1 MKDSV
6 RISCKR
12 KITRFCVF
20 LITILM
26 TSTLA
31 CTVFAANTPV
41 LKNVDIRLGDTIG
54 LLFHTDIPYDSNIGT
69 VKASVNNRDISQ
81 HVERYNNDN
90 CYTFLVTGIYPHE
103 ISQKITLSLSGL
115 NLQFQTSVKEELKK
129 MINNSASEDEKLFA
143 SNLLQYGEATWQ
155 YREHVNGTNRPC
167 DITTNVDGYAPS
179 GGDITTSLINIGNST
194 SAVHISSIGI
204 AYSDTNHYVIEVEVP
219 QAMQAGAKIDIV
231 FKRNDKVIK
240 EESQTHEGG
249 TQKYSFTSPALKA
262 HKITTERIDV
272 ELKVNGT
279 TVQTIE
285 RYGLNNFIAQLSEV
299 GATSDQGTALQ
310 YAKALYYY
318 GASAATVYNDKRVF
332 AQYIDTSAMQNPRFI
347 RDGNEVVFKCENAKM
362 HVYYYDG
369 TEADIADIAWEVEN
383 MPTVYKRDYDITVKG
398 TARTNNE
405 QEIKATTKP
414 IRVINTATFKST
426 NPIFV
431 TTHNNGALNLP
442 AGKGEV
448 IPAIGTPFQVEW
460 SANTLSTTLEA
471 ANAKSTGM
479 QKLALPHKFDC
490 AGTEVEVD
498 VPFVYCNTIKSI
510 EIISTHKIKDAYPYG
525 SPSVSVNA
533 NWQQLESGNVISLQP
548 KSIRVFFD
556 NGTQQD
562 YSDIEAGWNVNAKTE
577 DVKYASSISAE
588 SPYYNFSGGTK
599 LPYDVFKTVYGPLV
613 TDGIYP
619 ENFDDNNYSVSG
631 KTQIMNRVTKIRI
644 DDAKV
649 QYLSSTSCHVNISLT
664 LTLESGQTERLT
676 VNEADDIYFG
686 RRPRL
691 DGDVIVADDSSDYI
705 DWYIYTDNCTLIVEG
720 GRGVSTSISNS
731 YNITNIVDPI
741 TKIQLNETER
751 HVFASNADDAK
762 PLQITVEAMVTLTSG
777 NTVPKTYSTDME
789 NINDNTSSKSSK
801 FAFVI
806 DNGIG
811 EEVVSSWITVTI
823 WNPIIEFGEID
834 IDALDCST
842 NETLSLTGKTIGTTR
857 LNGWKGNITLGE
869 CQVENYSGNSS
880 YGYKET
886 KYDEYSGACPLP
898 TYEIPTITVLINN
911 PVTSIEPK
919 QNPTPISLNAN
930 QSSYNIPAK
939 LVLKN
944 GKDTPHTFY
953 VTYSEIKSALQ
964 NTTHQNNKATYI
976 YKAKYEQITKDIK
989 LEVTIPITITP
1000 GNCVITLSQT
1010 SQTVNFP
1017 FTVTPTIGNSF
1028 STSQEVTVPFI
1039 DSTAF
1044 SGTYNVTLK
1053 YDNISSVAEI
1063 KWNNP
1068 IVSVTAIKE
1077 APKDI
1082 TLQNGD
1088 PVTPTGGKITVK
1100 LSNGKSKDIV
1110 PASWST
1116 VNYDGTE
1123 LEVKQTVYPIY
1134 NGTTYTDKSASV
1146 TVYNPIK
1153 RLDAVKE
1160 YTLGA
1165 GQTHVTLDKTVNIT
1179 LANGASSKVEATI
1192 RNASNQQ
1199 KIPTATFLP
1208 TNGALQYRLDK
1219 EKAYR
1224 KLIYSYGAY
1233 DQEVDITVHN
1243 PVIEPEFILSAV
1255 NASKDMLYDEGDELI
1270 IQGTIIIKRN
1280 NGAEITVYNIAGQ
1293 IAHVVN
1299 CQSSRDEDG
1308 IPNYTDNSEGEIGP
1322 YIINNMFSGKDKD
1335 GNTIYIPSIS
1345 VKVANQVTSRA
1356 WEPVNIELS
1365 TPIYKTA
1372 SDYKT
1377 EFDKFRVYLSLTNYY
1392 TNGEDSTSSIS
1403 TPIGAG
1409 TTYSLCDNGWEPKL
1423 LNNALDRWFD
1433 NDAFL
1438 RPISFPPITCTDAR
1452 WDNIKV
1458 FARNVGDNHNVP
1470 GSAHIDSVSDFV
1482 EFVYDFCD
1490 KVPEAEYFFFTA
1502 PDKPIT
1508 LNNITYEMYPEGRTQ
1523 YTGYWGGSSVRIL
1536 TPLFQISQLFN
1547 ANSGCVSPNSPAS

>member
-41 LKNVDIRLGDTIG
+41 LKDVDIRLGDTIG

-129 MINNSASEDEKLFA
+129 MLNNSASEDEKHFA
-143 SNLLQYGEATWQ
+143 SDLLQYGEATWQ

-167 DITTNVDGYAPS
+167 DITTNVDGYDPS
-179 GGDITTSLINIGNST
+179 GHPITTSLINIGNSI

-231 FKRNDKVIK
+231 FNYSNK
-240 EESQTHEGG
+240 ESTESITHEGG
-249 TQKYSFTSPALKA
+249 TQKYSFKSPALEA
-262 HKITTERIDV
+262 HKIATESISV
-272 ELKVNGT
+272 KLKVNET
-279 TVQTIE
+279 TVQTIDN
-285 RYGLNNFIAQLSEV
+285 YGLNNFIAQLSEV

-318 GASAATVYNDKRVF
+318 GESAATVYNDKRVF

-448 IPAIGTPFQVEW
+448 TPAIGNSFQVEW
-460 SANTLSTTLEA
+460 NENTLSTTLEA
-471 ANAKSTGM
+471 VNAKTAIGM
-479 QKLALPHKFDC
+479 KALTLSHTFIDKNNE
-490 AGTEVEVD
+490 EVVVD
-498 VPFVYCNTIKSI
+498 IPFVYCNTIKSI
-510 EIISTHKIKDAYPYG
+510 EIISTHKIKDTYEYLAFPTTHL
-525 SPSVSVNA
+525 VNA
-533 NWQQLESGNVISLQP
+533 NWQQSTSGNVISLQP
-548 KSIRVFFD
+548 MSIRVFFD
-556 NGTQQD
+556 NGAQQD
-562 YSDIEAGWNVNAKTE
+562 YSDIEAGWNVNAKIE

-588 SPYYNFSGGTK
+588 SPYYNFSGGTT
-599 LPYDVFKTVYGPLV
+599 LPDAVFKTVYGELV
-613 TDGIYP
+613 TPEIPDGF
-619 ENFDDNNYSVSG
+619 ESNNYSVSG

-664 LTLESGQTERLT
+664 LTLESGQTQRYT
-676 VNEADDIYFG
+676 VNKSKDISFG
-686 RRPRL
+686 SRPRL
-691 DGDVIVADDSSDYI
+691 DGSVLVTDYSMDYI
-705 DWYIYTDNCTLIVEG
+705 EWDIYTDNCTLIVKG
-720 GRGVSTSISNS
+720 GRGVSTSISDS

-741 TKIQLNETER
+741 TNIQLNETER

-789 NINDNTSSKSSK
+789 NINDNTSSKSST

-811 EEVVSSWITVTI
+811 EDVVSSWITVTI

-842 NETLSLTGKTIGTTR
+842 NDTLSLTGKTIGTTR
-857 LNGWKGNITLGE
+857 LNGWNGNITLGE
-869 CQVENYSGNSS
+869 CQVENYSGNSQ
-880 YGYKET
+880 YGCKET

-911 PVTSIEPK
+911 PVTSIEPE
-919 QNPTPISLNAN
+919 QNPTPINLNAS
-930 QSSYNIPAK
+930 QSSYNIPTR

-953 VTYSEIKSALQ
+953 VAYSKIKAALQ
-964 NTTHQNNKATYI
+964 DTTPQNNKAKYI
-976 YKAKYEQITKDIK
+976 YEAKYEQITKNIE

-1017 FTVTPTIGNSF
+1017 FTVNPEIGNSF
-1028 STSQEVTVPFI
+1028 SASQEVKVPFI
-1039 DSTAF
+1039 NSTNFKGDYA
-1044 SGTYNVTLK
+1044 VTLK
-1053 YDNISSVAEI
+1053 YGDIEHNATI

-1068 IVSVTAIKE
+1068 ITSATAT
-1077 APKDI
+1077 AP
-1082 TLQNGD
+1082 
-1088 PVTPTGGKITVK
+1088 
-1100 LSNGKSKDIV
+1100 
-1110 PASWST
+1110 
-1116 VNYDGTE
+1116 
-1123 LEVKQTVYPIY
+1123 
-1134 NGTTYTDKSASV
+1134 ASV
-1146 TVYNPIK
+1146 TYGKYPSGGSMT
-1153 RLDAVKE
+1153 A
-1160 YTLGA
+1160 
-1165 GQTHVTLDKTVNIT
+1165 T
-1179 LANGASSKVEATI
+1179 LANGKTKTITSGLTWSKPSCNHATTQCLQHTTKPSYKYQTHSGYVTYTGQSYKITVNNPVQSIMASDQNVTLQSPSGVEINNQATATLANGTTINVLCSLSTTTTDFNINNNRISYTGADFGGPAQVTYTYNDKTCSAEIMVHNPPEVSQSVNYTSYEEYYRVSIAGLRPDSNYTISPENNKISLANGKTVSGYIYYTTPEWSEVDFVGRYLALQEDGELGMKDTLDNSCVLKIPAQYVIESRGIAGYVHIVFENCIKDEEGAINDTFVIAHSVNTDGTNPQSVNMIIRREYANGKFRASSKDIALNVTDAFAKYQTYYYITYQGYYAKPADNTKKPTKSTSSYQGLLNQGNYAVGLAFVPKYEKGILMHTSNDDDATTLNSFAVMNLI
-1192 RNASNQQ
+1192 
-1199 KIPTATFLP
+1199 LP
-1208 TNGALQYRLDK
+1208 VHSYNKLAFAL
-1219 EKAYR
+1219 
-1224 KLIYSYGAY
+1224 
-1233 DQEVDITVHN
+1233 
-1243 PVIEPEFILSAV
+1243 
-1255 NASKDMLYDEGDELI
+1255 
-1270 IQGTIIIKRN
+1270 
-1280 NGAEITVYNIAGQ
+1280 
-1293 IAHVVN
+1293 
-1299 CQSSRDEDG
+1299 
-1308 IPNYTDNSEGEIGP
+1308 
-1322 YIINNMFSGKDKD
+1322 KD
-1335 GNTIYIPSIS
+1335 GNTDY
-1345 VKVANQVTSRA
+1345 QY
-1356 WEPVNIELS
+1356 S
-1365 TPIYKTA
+1365 T
-1372 SDYKT
+1372 
-1377 EFDKFRVYLSLTNYY
+1377 
-1392 TNGEDSTSSIS
+1392 
-1403 TPIGAG
+1403 
-1409 TTYSLCDNGWEPKL
+1409 
-1423 LNNALDRWFD
+1423 
-1433 NDAFL
+1433 
-1438 RPISFPPITCTDAR
+1438 
-1452 WDNIKV
+1452 
-1458 FARNVGDNHNVP
+1458 
-1470 GSAHIDSVSDFV
+1470 
-1482 EFVYDFCD
+1482 
-1490 KVPEAEYFFFTA
+1490 YFF
-1502 PDKPIT
+1502 
-1508 LNNITYEMYPEGRTQ
+1508 
-1523 YTGYWGGSSVRIL
+1523 
-1536 TPLFQISQLFN
+1536 
-1547 ANSGCVSPNSPAS
+1547 